1 MNKKKTGVPLGVR
14 MAYGGGDAAANIVFG
29 MISTILTLFY
39 TDYAGIPAAT
49 VGIVMLITRVFDG
62 FSDVIMGY
70 IIENTHSRW
79 GKARPWL
86 LWMCVPYA
94 ISAVLLFAVPDS
106 TVMIKAVYMF
116 VTYNLCTTIC
126 YTATN
131 VPYSTLTS
139 MISREQHDRDMLSIY
154 RMGIAPFGRI
164 LAVSFTLPLVKLFG
178 DTQSSWIKTMV
189 IWASIAVILN
199 LWCFAKCKENV
210 DIPARNDTKAS
221 LGESLKAL
229 LTNQYFYAGIFFQM
243 FQNILF
249 AITGTM
255 LPYYCKYVFHNDSWL
270 YSAMYTAETL
280 LMIVITMAFSPY
292 LLKKFGKKKMSLGG
306 LVIAVAGQ
314 VIFMFNPYNQ
324 TLVFLSCILRGI
336 GFAPLN
342 SVFYGFVNEAVEFGQ
357 WKSHIRQEGPIFAG
371 SNMGTKFGAGAASA
385 LMTSLMGMAGYI
397 STTGASVVQP
407 DSAVNMIIS
416 IYTWGPVLVYAGY
429 TLLLLLYKLDKKYP
443 AIMKELAE
451 REARGEL

>member
-1 MNKKKTGVPLGVR
+1 MEQKKEGVSLGVR
-14 MAYGGGDAAANIVFG
+14 IAYGGGDAAANIVFG

-49 VGIVMLITRVFDG
+49 VGIVMLLARVFDG

-70 IIENTHSRW
+70 IIENTHSKY

-94 ISAVLLFAVPDS
+94 ISAVILFAVPNS
-106 TVMIKAVYMF
+106 TVLVKAVYMF
-116 VTYNLCTTIC
+116 VTYNLCTTVC

-139 MISREQHDRDMLSIY
+139 MISRDQHDRDMLSIY

-164 LAVSFTLPLVKLFG
+164 LAVSFTLPLVKVFG
-178 DTQSSWIKTMV
+178 DTQSSWIKTMA
-189 IWASIAVILN
+189 IWATIAVILN

-210 DIPARNDTKAS
+210 EIEARKNVKVP
-221 LGESLKAL
+221 LGKSLKAL

-270 YSAMYTAETL
+270 YSAMYLAETV
-280 LMIVITMAFSPY
+280 LMIIITMAFSPW
-292 LLKKFGKKKMSLGG
+292 LLKRFGKKKMSLGG
-306 LVIAVAGQ
+306 IVIAVMGQ
-314 VIFMFNPYNQ
+314 IILLANPYNQ

-385 LMTSLMGMAGYI
+385 IMTSLMGYAGYI
-397 STTGASVVQP
+397 STTGGTITQP
-407 DSAVNMIIS
+407 DSAIQMIMG
-416 IYTWGPVLVYAGY
+416 IYKWGPSLVFAGY
-429 TLLLLLYKLDKKYP
+429 TVLLLLYKLEKRYP
-443 AIMKELAE
+443 EIMKELEE

>member
-1 MNKKKTGVPLGVR
+1 M
-14 MAYGGGDAAANIVFG
+14 
-29 MISTILTLFY
+29 
-39 TDYAGIPAAT
+39 
-49 VGIVMLITRVFDG
+49 
-62 FSDVIMGY
+62 
-70 IIENTHSRW
+70 
-79 GKARPWL
+79 
-86 LWMCVPYA
+86 PYA
-94 ISAVLLFAVPDS
+94 ISAVILFAVPNS
-106 TVMIKAVYMF
+106 TVLVKAVYMF
-116 VTYNLCTTIC
+116 VTYNLCTTVC

-139 MISREQHDRDMLSIY
+139 MISRDQHDRDMLSIY

-164 LAVSFTLPLVKLFG
+164 LAVCFTLPLVMVFG
-178 DTQSSWIKTMV
+178 DTQSSWIKTMA
-189 IWASIAVILN
+189 IWATIAVILN

-210 DIPARNDTKAS
+210 EIEARKNVKVP
-221 LGESLKAL
+221 LGKSLKAL

-270 YSAMYTAETL
+270 YSAMYLAETV
-280 LMIVITMAFSPY
+280 LMIIITMAFSPW
-292 LLKKFGKKKMSLGG
+292 LLKRFGKKKMSLGG
-306 LVIAVAGQ
+306 IVIAVMGQ
-314 VIFMFNPYNQ
+314 IILLANPYNQ

-385 LMTSLMGMAGYI
+385 IMTSLMGYAGYI
-397 STTGASVVQP
+397 STTGGTITQP
-407 DSAVNMIIS
+407 DSAIQMIMG
-416 IYTWGPVLVYAGY
+416 IYKWGPLLVFAGY
-429 TLLLLLYKLDKKYP
+429 TVLLLLYKLEKRYP
-443 AIMKELAE
+443 EIMKELEE

>member
-1 MNKKKTGVPLGVR
+1 MEQKKTGVSLGVR
-14 MAYGGGDAAANIVFG
+14 IAYGGGDAAANIVFG

-49 VGIVMLITRVFDG
+49 VGMVMLLCRVFDG

-70 IIENTHSRW
+70 IIENTHSKY

-94 ISAVLLFAVPDS
+94 ISAVLLFAVPNT
-106 TVMIKAVYMF
+106 TVFLKAVYMF

-139 MISREQHDRDMLSIY
+139 MISRDQHDRDMLSIY

-164 LAVSFTLPLVKLFG
+164 LAVSFTLPLVSFFG
-178 DTQSSWIKTMV
+178 DDQAAWIKTMA
-189 IWASIAVILN
+189 IWAAIAVILN

-210 DIPARNDTKAS
+210 EIEARKNVKVPFRK
-221 LGESLKAL
+221 SLKAL
-229 LTNQYFYAGIFFQM
+229 LTNQYFYAGIYFQM

-255 LPYYCKYVFHNDSWL
+255 LPYYCKYIFHNDLWL
-270 YSAMYTAETL
+270 YSAMYLAETGM
-280 LMIVITMAFSPY
+280 MIVVTMVFSPR
-292 LLKKFGKKKMSLGG
+292 LLKRFGKKKMSLGG
-306 LVIAVAGQ
+306 IVIAVIGQ
-314 VIFMFNPYNQ
+314 VLFILNPYNQ
-324 TLVFLSCILRGI
+324 TMVFIGCVLRGI

-385 LMTSLMGMAGYI
+385 LMTALMGYAGYV
-397 STTGASVVQP
+397 STTGGTVVQP
-407 DSAVNMIIS
+407 DSAINMIVN
-416 IYTWGPVLVYAGY
+416 IYKWGPLLVFAGY
-429 TLLLLLYKLDKKYP
+429 VILLLLYKLEKRYP
-443 AIMKELAE
+443 EIMKELAE

>member
-1 MNKKKTGVPLGVR
+1 MNRKKTGVSLGVR
-14 MAYGGGDAAANIVFG
+14 IAYGGGDAAANIVFG

-49 VGIVMLITRVFDG
+49 VGIVMLIARIFDG
-62 FSDVIMGY
+62 FSDVVMGY
-70 IIENTHSRW
+70 IIENTHSKY

-94 ISAVLLFAVPDS
+94 ISAVLLFTVPH
-106 TVMIKAVYMF
+106 TTTFLKAVYMF

-164 LAVSFTLPLVKLFG
+164 MAVSFTLPLVKIFG
-178 DTQSSWIKTMV
+178 DTQSAWIKTMA
-189 IWASIAVILN
+189 IWAAMAVLLN

-210 DIPARNDTKAS
+210 DIQARNNVKVP
-221 LGESLKAL
+221 LGRSLKAL

-243 FQNILF
+243 LQNTLF

-255 LPYYCKYVFHNDSWL
+255 LPYYCKYIFHNDSWL
-270 YSAMYTAETL
+270 YSVMYLVETG
-280 LMIVITMAFSPY
+280 LMIVITMVFSPK
-292 LLKKFGKKKMSLGG
+292 LLKKYGKKTMSLGG
-306 LVIAVAGQ
+306 LVFAVVGQ
-314 VIFMFNPYNQ
+314 FIFIMNPYSVAC
-324 TLVFLSCILRGI
+324 VFTGCVLRGI

-385 LMTSLMGMAGYI
+385 LMTSLMGYAGYI
-397 STTGASVVQP
+397 STNGTTIVQP
-407 DSAVNMIIS
+407 DSAIDMIVR
-416 IYTWGPVLVYAGY
+416 IYKWGPLIVFAGYIILLLVY
-429 TLLLLLYKLDKKYP
+429 KLEKRYP
-443 AIMKELAE
+443 EIMKELAA